1 MDVHSFKLTD
11 ADVDGRYNS
20 LVEPCCWGRVEPVED
35 FVNTGIS
42 SNRVTVDVAL
52 VSTNP

>member
-1 MDVHSFKLTD
+1 MGVHSFKLTD

-20 LVEPCCWGRVEPVED
+20 LVEPGRWGRVEPVED
-35 FVNTGIS
+35 FVITAIS
-42 SNRVTVDVAL
+42 INRVTVDVAL